1 MKILYFL
8 ITTVLCQEITFYI
21 SPSGLSTNNGLSVET
36 PWNWSWSQISTTIR
50 KKYTTYKDI
59 YLIFLEGDYYVD
71 EYGISVS
78 KMSSSMYFRFWA
90 FPGARV
96 RIIGGKKLPEFQ
108 RHPLNPR
115 IWVTQLRETSSSYS
129 LFINN
134 RRVTLARAPKSWEYA
149 RLWGYYSTIDP
160 NDSSYVNRHYI
171 VSDELIKLL
180 SKLSKE
186 ELNKVHIVCKHY
198 YHTETDSILNINIEK
213 NEIITNVTK
222 KSEDYIK
229 ALPIEPDSL
238 YYIENAF
245 NFLTEPNEYYIS
257 PNGTLYFY
265 SEENDDFFTSEAF
278 VSTTGWFSFH
288 SNIDK
293 TVRKGNFEVKDIEIL
308 ANSNY
313 AVYLSNSD
321 NITLINLTIHNC
333 GGGISVQ
340 ACNNVTINHTY
351 INDVSKYGQYISKS
365 NYIISHNNIIR
376 NFIANHGIEAADCNN
391 TYITNN
397 EISSG
402 YTAGIMIKS
411 HSSYD
416 METFRKILV
425 EDNHVHHLGFG
436 IANDLGGIQV
446 LMESNGLIINH
457 NYFHDV
463 WAESYAAH
471 GIYLGTGTAGAVCSN
486 NLVHDTTTS
495 TFKIDL
501 GMETTLENNIWAFGG
516 GSLMFWSTNKK
527 EYHEFNIHHNIFL
540 VTENKLM
547 GGGGWNDEPV
557 DIDIDNNIYW
567 HCKNGANGFL
577 FRYKNITE
585 WNSYGRDLNSIIADP
600 MFTDYTKRDFSFK
613 DKTNVNKIG
622 FKEFDLKFGV
632 IGEPYWLKLANGEEY
647 NQFHANQVLPPTYFF
662 TSGKTD
668 FDKAEDSFWNN
679 CTINQYNSVIEK
691 STNVRFSG
699 TNSLRFASSPK
710 QKHSNTRPEFI
721 VPCNYEQ
728 GHGIFSFQFYVTNIQ
743 NYFTVNFD
751 SYLIIPILKGKINDQ
766 FTYEANKWN
775 KITIYI
781 NFGDSNTNSTYD
793 IEVNGERKT
802 GEEISYTTLTNFKIV
817 MIETQNDTYID
828 DLIVKTD
835 YKIPNYFRDIFNE
848 NAEIFGTIKYENLVE
863 KTTDENQENNK
874 NNVNNNKNDYFL
886 VKIIVGSIIGVI
898 ILGLLIGILYKFLLN
913 KKKIPIDDKNIEMEM
928 PIKI

>member
-1 MKILYFL
+1 M
-8 ITTVLCQEITFYI
+8 
-21 SPSGLSTNNGLSVET
+21 
-36 PWNWSWSQISTTIR
+36 
-50 KKYTTYKDI
+50 
-59 YLIFLEGDYYVD
+59 
-71 EYGISVS
+71 
-78 KMSSSMYFRFWA
+78 
-90 FPGARV
+90 
-96 RIIGGKKLPEFQ
+96 
-108 RHPLNPR
+108 
-115 IWVTQLRETSSSYS
+115 
-129 LFINN
+129 
-134 RRVTLARAPKSWEYA
+134 
-149 RLWGYYSTIDP
+149 
-160 NDSSYVNRHYI
+160 
-171 VSDELIKLL
+171 
-180 SKLSKE
+180 
-186 ELNKVHIVCKHY
+186 
-198 YHTETDSILNINIEK
+198 
-213 NEIITNVTK
+213 
-222 KSEDYIK
+222 
-229 ALPIEPDSL
+229 
-238 YYIENAF
+238 
-245 NFLTEPNEYYIS
+245 
-257 PNGTLYFY
+257 
-265 SEENDDFFTSEAF
+265 
-278 VSTTGWFSFH
+278 
-288 SNIDK
+288 
-293 TVRKGNFEVKDIEIL
+293 
-308 ANSNY
+308 
-313 AVYLSNSD
+313 SNSD

-351 INDVSKYGQYISKS
+351 INDVAKYGQYISKS

-457 NYFHDV
+457 NYFHDI

-540 VTENKLM
+540 VTENKLV

-691 STNVRFSG
+691 STYISVSG
-699 TNSLRFASSPK
+699 AYSLRFASSPK

-728 GHGIFSFQFYVTNIQ
+728 GHGTFSFQFYVTNIQ

-751 SYLIIPILKGKINDQ
+751 SFLVIPILKGKINDQ

-863 KTTDENQENNK
+863 KTIDDNQENNK